1 MAQQLSVAP
10 LPFIYKA
17 FFLYIEPVATAVGAY
32 YAWFQQDEYMRLTYS
47 TPADVLVSPAIAR
60 HTTIS
65 NEVRTGSRDRGEAG
79 TYVATLPQFQLP
91 RAQISG
97 SRLWLLAV

>member
-47 TPADVLVSPAIAR
+47 TPADVLVSSAIAR
-60 HTTIS
+60 HTTIQM
-65 NEVRTGSRDRGEAG
+65 RCGRDPKTRVKPG
-79 TYVATLPQFQLP
+79 TYVATLPYFQLP
-91 RAQISG
+91 RNQFLG
-97 SRLWLLAV
+97 SLCGCLP